1 MNLGFWIL
9 SFYISMGF
17 SNIDDLLKQNQP
29 AKDDEQNSAP
39 ILHPATDEVTEKFQ
53 KKMKEV
59 GVKER
64 EMEAMRFASQ
74 IGYPHIDLDKFP
86 VSLEAL
92 RQVDREIAERLG
104 IVCFYFTTEEV
115 RLGALDPT
123 IEEAQELL
131 SELEE
136 KKHAHGDLYVISEHS
151 LERILK
157 LYDTLPVVVPISKD
171 IEITAEDLNAVQAD
185 VNDFES
191 LQEMLDR
198 QSTTDTLIIILGA
211 ALKLQAS
218 DVHIEA
224 EEERVAV
231 RVRLDGILH
240 DAAFL
245 PKTSYQKLV
254 NRIKLTSSLKINITD
269 KPQDGRLSIKMED
282 GDVDVRVSTLPTVY
296 GESVVMRLLYQ
307 GAKRLDFEKLGLRPE
322 NYEKLKK
329 EIARPNGMIITTGP
343 TGSGK
348 TTTMYAIMQ
357 ILNQPGVK
365 IITLEDPVEYKMEG
379 INQSQVD
386 LSKGYTFG
394 KGLRS
399 ILRQDPD
406 IAMVGEI
413 RDLETA
419 EIAIQAALTGHL
431 IMSTIHTNNAAG
443 AVPRFLSMGAQ
454 PFLLAPALNCVIG
467 QRLVRRICE
476 KCRAEVSLTPEQDG
490 QVKALIER
498 MPEAEK
504 TAVIKRELKFFH
516 GTGCEV
522 CNKIGYKGQIGIH
535 EIFSVTPE
543 IEKMILE
550 GNSSEYDIENV
561 AISEGMATMVQ
572 DGIIKALDGIT
583 SLEEVFRVTE

>member
-1 MNLGFWIL
+1 MVYGVWICL
-9 SFYISMGF
+9 MSF
-17 SNIDDLLKQNQP
+17 SNINDLLKQNKQSQS
-29 AKDDEQNSAP
+29 DDAGSVP
-39 ILHPATDEVTEKFQ
+39 ILPTETPEVEEKFE

-59 GVKER
+59 GIKER
-64 EMEAMRFASQ
+64 EMEAMRFAAQ
-74 IGYPHIDLDKFP
+74 IGYPHIDLEKFP

-92 RQVDREIAERLG
+92 RQIDREIAERLG

-123 IEEAQELL
+123 IEEAQEIL
-131 SELEE
+131 SEIEE
-136 KKHAHGDLYVISEHS
+136 NSHAHGALYVISEHS
-151 LERILK
+151 LEKVLK

-171 IEITAEDLNAVQAD
+171 IEITPEDLQAVQAD
-185 VNDFES
+185 VNDFAS
-191 LQEMLDR
+191 LQEMLDK

-211 ALKLQAS
+211 GLKLQAS
-218 DVHIEA
+218 DVHVEA
-224 EEERVAV
+224 EEDKVAV

-240 DAAFL
+240 DAAYL
-245 PKTSYQKLV
+245 PKENYQKLV

-269 KPQDGRLSIKMED
+269 KPQDGRLTIKMPA

-307 GAKRLDFEKLGLRPE
+307 GAQRLDLEKLGLRPD
-322 NYEKLKK
+322 NFEKLKK
-329 EIARPNGMIITTGP
+329 EISRPNGMIITTGP

-365 IITLEDPVEYKMEG
+365 IITLEDPVEYKMPG

-386 LSKGYTFG
+386 LSRGYTFG

-419 EIAIQAALTGHL
+419 EISIQAALTGHL

-443 AVPRFLSMGAQ
+443 AIPRFISMGAQ

-476 KCRAEVSLTPEQDG
+476 NCKTEVKLSSAESQ
-490 QVKALIER
+490 QVQEMIER

-504 TAVIKRELKFFH
+504 EKIKKQELKFYK
-516 GTGCEV
+516 GQGCEA

-535 EIFSVTPE
+535 EIFTVTPE
-543 IEKMILE
+543 IEKMILL
-550 GNSSEYDIENV
+550 GNSSEYEIESA
-561 AISEGMATMVQ
+561 AIAQGMTTMVQ
-572 DGIIKALDGIT
+572 DGIIKASQGTT
-583 SLEEVFRVTE
+583 SLAEVFRVTE

>member
-1 MNLGFWIL
+1 M
-9 SFYISMGF
+9 SF
-17 SNIDDLLKQNQP
+17 SNINDLLKQNKQSQS
-29 AKDDEQNSAP
+29 DDAGSVP
-39 ILHPATDEVTEKFQ
+39 ILPTETPEVEEKFE

-59 GVKER
+59 GIKER
-64 EMEAMRFASQ
+64 EMEAMRFAAQ
-74 IGYPHIDLDKFP
+74 IGYPHIDLEKFP

-92 RQVDREIAERLG
+92 RQIDREIAERLG

-123 IEEAQELL
+123 IEEAQEIL
-131 SELEE
+131 SEIEE
-136 KKHAHGDLYVISEHS
+136 NSHAHGALYVISEHS
-151 LERILK
+151 LEKVLK

-171 IEITAEDLNAVQAD
+171 IEITPEDLQAVQAD
-185 VNDFES
+185 VNDFAS
-191 LQEMLDR
+191 LQEMLDK

-211 ALKLQAS
+211 GLKLQAS
-218 DVHIEA
+218 DVHVEA
-224 EEERVAV
+224 EEDKVAV

-240 DAAFL
+240 DAAYL
-245 PKTSYQKLV
+245 PKENYQKLV

-269 KPQDGRLSIKMED
+269 KPQDGRLTIKMPA

-307 GAKRLDFEKLGLRPE
+307 GAQRLDLEKLGLRPD
-322 NYEKLKK
+322 NFEKLKK
-329 EIARPNGMIITTGP
+329 EISRPNGMIITTGP

-365 IITLEDPVEYKMEG
+365 IITLEDPVEYKMPG

-386 LSKGYTFG
+386 LSRGYTFG

-419 EIAIQAALTGHL
+419 EISIQAALTGHL

-443 AVPRFLSMGAQ
+443 AIPRFISMGAQ

-476 KCRAEVSLTPEQDG
+476 NCKTEVKLSSAESQ
-490 QVKALIER
+490 QVQEMIER

-504 TAVIKRELKFFH
+504 EKIKKQELKFYK
-516 GTGCEV
+516 GQGCEA

-535 EIFSVTPE
+535 EIFTVTPE
-543 IEKMILE
+543 IEKMILL
-550 GNSSEYDIENV
+550 GNSSEYEIESA
-561 AISEGMATMVQ
+561 AIAQGMTTMVQ
-572 DGIIKALDGIT
+572 DGIIKASQGTT
-583 SLEEVFRVTE
+583 SLAEVFRVTE